1 VRNIM
6 KILAIET
13 SADDTGLS
21 VIETRG
27 AWGTPQF
34 SCTLLADLRATQTSH
49 AAYGGI
55 FPTVAKREHAEALP
69 RLFEQIRSMLH
80 VSISIDAVAVTV
92 GPGIEPCLWQGIE
105 FAKKIAA
112 EMSTP
117 VIPIHHMEGH
127 ILMSLYREGT
137 VPKLRFPAIVLLVSG
152 GHTELIH
159 MPDWGVYTYL
169 GRTRDD
175 AVGEAFDKVAR
186 MLDLPYPGGPHVS
199 RLAERARLERLTAP
213 VVLPRPMIHDKSYDF
228 SFAGLKTAV
237 LRYIEGHP
245 LGSLDRERIARE
257 FEDAVSDCLVY
268 KTRRA
273 LEEYGAET
281 LIVGGGVSANSHL
294 RHTLTAACEKTGTD
308 IFLCNPKDAG
318 DNALMIALAGAFRA
332 ERNVPVDPESLTA
345 NGKMKLC

>member
-1 VRNIM
+1 M

-13 SADDTGLS
+13 SADDTGLC
-21 VIETRG
+21 VIETNGVWG
-27 AWGTPQF
+27 APNF
-34 SCTLLADLRATQTSH
+34 SCTVLVDLRAAQTAH

-69 RLFEQIRSMLH
+69 RLFEEVRSFLENL
-80 VSISIDAVAVTV
+80 DAVAVTV

-112 EMSTP
+112 EYRVS
-117 VIPIHHMEGH
+117 ILPIHHMEGH
-127 ILMSLYREGT
+127 LLMPLYHEGT
-137 VPKLRFPAIVLLVSG
+137 FSAPRFPAIVLLISG
-152 GHTELIH
+152 GHTELIL
-159 MPDWGVYTYL
+159 MRAWGAYEYL

-175 AVGEAFDKVAR
+175 AAGEAFDKVAR
-186 MLDLPYPGGPHVS
+186 MLSLPYPGGPHIA
-199 RLAERARLERLTAP
+199 RLAEKARTEKISQSL
-213 VVLPRPMIHDKSYDF
+213 VLPRPMMHEKNYDF

-237 LRYIEGHP
+237 LRYIEAHP
-245 LGSLDRERIARE
+245 LQSLDRERVARE

-281 LIVGGGVSANSHL
+281 LIVGGGVSANTHL
-294 RHTLTAACEKTGTD
+294 RCTLTEASKKIGVE
-308 IFLCNPKDAG
+308 IFLCNPKDSG
-318 DNALMIALAGAFRA
+318 DNALMIAFAAAFRGGRHEYA
-332 ERNVPVDPESLTA
+332 DASSIVA